1 MTNLNLLRGLAVLM
15 IVGCGMGLT
24 ACATCE
30 DGMCGSDGGI
40 VVSGESQE
48 IYVETEP
55 TCLQG
60 GGQNEACLTEQFVET
75 YAVDVPV
82 ASDVPARSSIEKVEK
97 KDVETL
103 EIKDDAALALSR
115 PSMKRGVSVKD
126 KQAATLKQSPST
138 VTVKNIKTVRSV
150 TLPLALDKK
159 PLVTEESR
167 VAEPVK
173 VETPLVTEE
182 SKVAESI
189 KVETPVVTEEPKVA
203 EPVKVETPV
212 VTEEPKVEEPVK
224 VETPVVTE
232 EPKVAE
238 PVKVETPVVTE
249 EPKVA
254 EPVKVEDLVKTDV
267 RVVEPEVV
275 VNVVTPTE
283 KKVVTTITETTT
295 TTKLQPE
302 VIVEKESQLTSL
314 QAQVAYGQQIHDWE
328 ALPGDTLRTLLM
340 DWGEKSGWTVVWK
353 LDRDYHLEAGVV
365 FRGNFTDVAAAII
378 RSFARAT
385 PAPIGT
391 FYKGNRVLVVNTQ
404 EDENER

>member
-60 GGQNEACLTEQFVET
+60 GDGCLVGQNEAYLTEQFVET

-150 TLPLALDKK
+150 TLPVVSNKK
-159 PLVTEESR
+159 PV
-167 VAEPVK
+167 
-173 VETPLVTEE
+173 VTEE
-182 SKVAESI
+182 SKVVESVKVEVPVVTEEPKVAEPVKI
-189 KVETPVVTEEPKVA
+189 ETPVVTEEPKVA
-203 EPVKVETPV
+203 EPVKVEA
-212 VTEEPKVEEPVK
+212 
-224 VETPVVTE
+224 PVVTE

-254 EPVKVEDLVKTDV
+254 EPVKVEEPVKTDV
-267 RVVEPEVV
+267 SVVEPEVV
-275 VNVVTPTE
+275 VNVVTPIE

>member
-60 GGQNEACLTEQFVET
+60 GDGCLVGQNEAYLTEQFVET

-150 TLPLALDKK
+150 TLPVVSNKK
-159 PLVTEESR
+159 PV
-167 VAEPVK
+167 
-173 VETPLVTEE
+173 VTEE
-182 SKVAESI
+182 SKVVESV
-189 KVETPVVTEEPKVA
+189 KVEVPVVTEEPKVA
-203 EPVKVETPV
+203 EPVKIETPV
-212 VTEEPKVEEPVK
+212 VTEES
-224 VETPVVTE
+224 
-232 EPKVAE
+232 KVAE

-254 EPVKVEDLVKTDV
+254 EPVKVEDPVKTDV
-267 RVVEPEVV
+267 SVVEPEVV
-275 VNVVTPTE
+275 VNVVTPIE